1 MEISDEILGAY
12 IDNELDAS
20 ERALIQ
26 ERIATDDDLRAR
38 ACELWQLKQMV
49 RGAYPMPRRKDE
61 NAPRGGGQSDKKIWH
76 HALAA
81 SLFVAI
87 GAVSGWFANGRSD
100 AGRQFD
106 RQIEA
111 IRNEGGRVV
120 LHLFSDDPARM
131 EAALR
136 MAEQL
141 ASARDAQ
148 GRPIRVEFLANGPG
162 LHLLR
167 QGGSP
172 YAERIEALHR
182 KYQNLRLVACREAIA
197 RMQERG
203 LEVNLLPG
211 VEEAVSAESELSA
224 RLTQGWRYLQS

>member
-1 MEISDEILGAY
+1 MDISDEILGAY
-12 IDNELDAS
+12 IDNELDAT
-20 ERALIQ
+20 ERAVVQ
-26 ERIATDDDLRAR
+26 ERIAADDALRAR

-49 RGAYPMPRRKDE
+49 RGAYPLPRHNTEKGAGSGKPID
-61 NAPRGGGQSDKKIWH
+61 NGGWP

-87 GAVSGWFANGRSD
+87 GAVSGWLVNARFDAN
-100 AGRQFD
+100 RQFD

-111 IRNEGGRVV
+111 IGNDGGRVV
-120 LHLFSDDPARM
+120 LHLFSNEPARM
-131 EAALR
+131 EAALE

-141 ASARDAQ
+141 ASARDTQ
-148 GRPIRVEFLANGPG
+148 GRPFRVEFLANGPG

-172 YAERIEALHR
+172 YAERVEALRRRHA
-182 KYQNLRLVACREAIA
+182 NLRLVACREAIV

-203 LEVNLLPG
+203 VEVNLLPG